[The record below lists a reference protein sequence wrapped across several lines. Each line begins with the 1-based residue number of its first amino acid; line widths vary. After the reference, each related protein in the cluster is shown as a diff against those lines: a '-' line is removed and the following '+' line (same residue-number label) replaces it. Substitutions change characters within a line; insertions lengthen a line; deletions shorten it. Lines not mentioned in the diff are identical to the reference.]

1 MEGVPIG
8 LAASD
13 PATAAEEATAALDA
27 WSSADAPIQHEY
39 LEHTADVQLHSWGA
53 TLEAAFE
60 QQVLAVMG
68 LITELPAVEVRAQR
82 EVVAEGHDL
91 PSLLYNF
98 LDEWLFQFNSDLFV
112 CRRVR
117 VSHIDRERWRVTSVG
132 VGEIFELG
140 RHPQGIEVKAI
151 TYSALR
157 ITEEEQRTAILVIVD
172 V

>member
-1 MEGVPIG
+1 ME
-8 LAASD
+8 
-13 PATAAEEATAALDA
+13 LDE
-27 WSSADAPIQHEY
+27 WSTVDAPIQYEY
-39 LEHTADVQLHSWGA
+39 LPHTADVQLHSWGA

-68 LITELPAVEVRAQR
+68 LITELPGVEALTQR

-91 PSLLYNF
+91 QSLLYNF

-112 CRRVR
+112 CRRICVTA
-117 VSHIDRERWRVTSVG
+117 IDRERFRVTSVG
-132 VGEIFELG
+132 VGELFELG

-157 ITEEEQRTAILVIVD
+157 ITEEEQRTDILVIVD